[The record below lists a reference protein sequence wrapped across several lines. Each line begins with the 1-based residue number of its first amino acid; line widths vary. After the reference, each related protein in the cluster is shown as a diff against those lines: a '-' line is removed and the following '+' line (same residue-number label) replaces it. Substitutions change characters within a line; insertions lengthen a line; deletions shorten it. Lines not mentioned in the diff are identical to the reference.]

1 MSVRHDAGMD
11 QRIRDLS
18 AEMCSLLDEQS
29 KLLNAG
35 ARLNEM
41 SGEELGEYAFRN
53 DRIHLLCRE
62 LSDLV

>member
-1 MSVRHDAGMD
+1 VSVRHDAGMD

-29 KLLNAG
+29 KLLNNG
-35 ARLNEM
+35 AKLSEM
-41 SGEELGEYAFRN
+41 SGKELGEYAIRN
-53 DRIHLLCRE
+53 DRIHLLCQE